1 MVAFLRLRKDKNMQT
16 RSDKG
21 EPLLACDFTVMDT
34 EQRRRY
40 GALRRRLS
48 KDLHEARELEH
59 SYAFRHSSEAEMLIA
74 MAEYI
79 TLELLCCPF
88 CQEWVCRRN
97 PEVRKPL
104 AQVGVMTSAGGVP
117 ILVPEIVLLYKAHD
131 LTEKYE
137 ADFRSA
143 LPDLTPS
150 RRAWLLGALDET
162 GPNHLWARRLPG

>member
-59 SYAFRHSSEAEMLIA
+59 SYAFRHSSEAE
-74 MAEYI
+74 
-79 TLELLCCPF
+79 LLSCPF

-97 PEVRKPL
+97 PAVRKPL
-104 AQVGVMTSAGGVP
+104 AQVGVMTSASGVP

-137 ADFRSA
+137 
-143 LPDLTPS
+143 
-150 RRAWLLGALDET
+150 
-162 GPNHLWARRLPG
+162 